1 MGVEERIVEW
11 RGFVAR
17 REAIGA
23 DVDELEA
30 HLRDQIDV
38 LVASGLSEEEAFL
51 IAVSRMGK
59 LDELSQ
65 EFAREHSD
73 RLWKQ
78 LVVGSAEPMRRTTG
92 LWLALAFA
100 VGGAVLVKVPSLLGM
115 PMPEITRNAAV
126 LLLPALAAYFLVCR
140 RASPATIIAVAVPFA
155 AAAVLLNVYPFA
167 PDGVTALLAAVHA
180 AVALWIVT
188 GIAYARGEWRS
199 ERARMDFIRF
209 TGEWVVYYALIALGG
224 GVLVALTMGVFS
236 AVGVDATAFVENWLI
251 PCGAAGAIVIA
262 AWLVEAKQAVIE
274 NIAPVLTKVFTP
286 LFTLLLLA
294 LIVAAVVQAVST
306 GGFVDAQRE
315 VLIIFDLVLVVVVG
329 LLLYALSA
337 RGADLRP
344 GWFDRLQVLL
354 VAAAIIVDLLV
365 LIAMVGRIG
374 AFGASANKIASLG
387 LNVILL
393 VNLAGSLWLQLGFV
407 RGRGGIGRLERW
419 QTGFLPVYLAWATIV
434 VVVFPPVF
442 GFA

>member
-38 LVASGLSEEEAFL
+38 LVASGLSEDEAFL

-167 PDGVTALLAAVHA
+167 PGGVTAVLAAVHA

-236 AVGVDATAFVENWLI
+236 AVGVDATAFVGNWLI

-365 LIAMVGRIG
+365 LIAMLGRIG

-407 RGRGGIGRLERW
+407 RGRSGIGRLERW

>member
-11 RGFVAR
+11 RGFVAK
-17 REAIGA
+17 REAIGT
-23 DVDELEA
+23 DVDELES

-38 LVASGLSEEEAFL
+38 LVASGLSEDEAFL

-78 LVVGSAEPMRRTTG
+78 LVVGSAAPMPRGTG

-100 VGGAVLVKVPSLLGM
+100 VAAAVLVKVPSLLGLS
-115 PMPEITRNAAV
+115 MPEIARNAAV

-140 RASPATIIAVAVPFA
+140 RASPATIVAVAVPFL

-167 PDGVTALLAAVHA
+167 ADGVTAILAAVHA

-236 AVGVDATAFVENWLI
+236 AVGVDATPFVANWLV

-294 LIVAAVVQAVST
+294 LIVAALVQAVST

-354 VAAAIIVDLLV
+354 VAAAIVVDLLV

-393 VNLAGSLWLQLGFV
+393 VNLAGSLWLQLRFV

-419 QTGFLPVYLAWATIV
+419 QTGFLPVYLAWATVV

>member
-11 RGFVAR
+11 RGFVAK
-17 REAIGA
+17 REAIGT
-23 DVDELEA
+23 DVDELES

-38 LVASGLSEEEAFL
+38 LVASGLSEDEAFL

-59 LDELSQ
+59 LDDLSQ

-78 LVVGSAEPMRRTTG
+78 LVVGSAAPMPRGTG

-100 VGGAVLVKVPSLLGM
+100 VAAAVLVKVPSLLGLS
-115 PMPEITRNAAV
+115 MPEIARNAAV

-140 RASPATIIAVAVPFA
+140 RASPATIVAVAVPFL

-167 PDGVTALLAAVHA
+167 ADGVTAILAAVHA

-236 AVGVDATAFVENWLI
+236 AVGVDATPFVANWLV

-294 LIVAAVVQAVST
+294 LIVAALVQAVST

-354 VAAAIIVDLLV
+354 VAAAIVVDLLV

-393 VNLAGSLWLQLGFV
+393 VNLAGSLWLQLRFV

-419 QTGFLPVYLAWATIV
+419 QTGFLPVYLAWATVV

>member
-17 REAIGA
+17 REAIGT

-38 LVASGLSEEEAFL
+38 LVASGLSEDEAFL

-78 LVVGSAEPMRRTTG
+78 LVVGSAEPLRRGTG

-100 VGGAVLVKVPSLLGM
+100 VAGAVLVKVPSLLGA
-115 PMPEITRNAAV
+115 PMPDITRNAAV

-140 RASPATIIAVAVPFA
+140 RASPATIIAVAVPFV

-167 PDGVTALLAAVHA
+167 PDGVTVVLAAVHA

-236 AVGVDATAFVENWLI
+236 AVGVDATSFVGNWLI
-251 PCGAAGAIVIA
+251 PCGAAGAVVIA

-337 RGADLRP
+337 RGAELRP
-344 GWFDRLQVLL
+344 GWFDRLQLLL
-354 VAAAIIVDLLV
+354 VAAAIVVDLLV

-393 VNLAGSLWLQLGFV
+393 VNLAGSLWLQLRFV